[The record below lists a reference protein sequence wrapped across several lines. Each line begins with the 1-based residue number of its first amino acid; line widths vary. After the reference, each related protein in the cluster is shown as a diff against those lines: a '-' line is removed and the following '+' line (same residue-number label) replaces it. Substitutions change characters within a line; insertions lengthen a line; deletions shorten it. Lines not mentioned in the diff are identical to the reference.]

1 MKTKKQKQDD
11 AIFLVN
17 ALYCLFVFRAI
28 VGVITGN
35 PW

>member
-1 MKTKKQKQDD
+1 MSSEGQKD
-11 AIFLVN
+11 AIFLVV
-17 ALYCLFVFRAI
+17 ALYCLFVFRGI